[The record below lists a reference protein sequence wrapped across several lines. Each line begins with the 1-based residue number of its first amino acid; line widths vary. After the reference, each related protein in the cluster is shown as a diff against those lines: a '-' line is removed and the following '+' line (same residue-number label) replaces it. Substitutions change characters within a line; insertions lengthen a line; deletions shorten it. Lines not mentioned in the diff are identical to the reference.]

1 MFVRYGLPYI
11 DQGNGGL
18 TDGMIEA
25 LWTIAGLIN
34 DDTIIIPGHGQ
45 LSTRAD
51 LLEFRMMLVTI
62 RGRIK
67 EGIARGLSADEL
79 IASNPARGYAELP
92 GATGWL
98 SAAYMEYSGQ
108 R

>member
-34 DDTIIIPGHGQ
+34 DDTVIIPGHGQ
-45 LSTRAD
+45 LSTR
-51 LLEFRMMLVTI
+51 
-62 RGRIK
+62 RGPL
-67 EGIARGLSADEL
+67 GIQNDARHD
-79 IASNPARGYAELP
+79 P
-92 GATGWL
+92 GPDQG
-98 SAAYMEYSGQ
+98 
-108 R
+108 